1 MVSSPPDGAADEGK
15 AFPLLRAI
23 FALFIACSV
32 FICQLLQKY
41 MFLHYETNKVW
52 KHDPSVAK
60 HAEAKGY
67 ISD

>member
-1 MVSSPPDGAADEGK
+1 
-15 AFPLLRAI
+15 
-23 FALFIACSV
+23 
-32 FICQLLQKY
+32 

-67 ISD
+67 ISDWNSKVSHFQYYMTIYYSSRFDTYKASW